1 MSVVRDEAL
10 ERFLLALPKVE
21 NHLHLDG
28 ALSPKTVHAL
38 AQRVDDSPLR
48 FLTPDQIAEKV
59 VVRKPRE
66 ALAEVLAAFDAFY
79 PLLRTQDAVELA
91 AYEAAREA
99 ARQNVLYHE
108 LRFAPILQEADR
120 FPAREVLKAALR
132 GAERGRKDFGVGF
145 GIVICLLRPFGIVS
159 KEKNELM
166 AALAVDFAGRGVVGL
181 DVADVGAG
189 DEALSSYARWLGAG
203 RAAGLGLTAHA
214 GEAPRGRELE
224 DALEIGVN
232 RIGHAVQLRRK
243 PELVKAV
250 REAGITLEANVTSNV
265 LTGAV
270 SSREDHPIRSWF
282 DAGLKVSV
290 STDDPGVFGIDLVH
304 EYRILAKELGF
315 APRELVKVA
324 RDGVDSLFLDEARK
338 KALLADFDVKA
349 ARALALV

>member
-10 ERFLLALPKVE
+10 EAFLLALPKTE

-28 ALSPKTVHAL
+28 SLSPRTVKAL
-38 AQRVDDSPLR
+38 ASAVPGSPLAD
-48 FLTPDQIAEKV
+48 LTLERIAEIV

-79 PLLRTQDAVELA
+79 PLLRSAPAVELA

-99 ARQNVLYHE
+99 ARQGVLFHE
-108 LRFAPILQEADR
+108 LRFAPVLQAAPG
-120 FPAREVLKAALR
+120 FSPREVLEAALR
-132 GAERGRKDFGVGF
+132 GARSGERDFGVGY
-145 GIVICLLRPFGIVS
+145 GLVICLLRPFSVIS
-159 KEKNELM
+159 RERNEAM
-166 AALAVDFAGRGVVGL
+166 AALAVEFAGRGVTGL
-181 DVADVGAG
+181 DVADAGAG
-189 DEALSSYARWLGAG
+189 DEALSSYAQWLGAG

-270 SSREDHPIRSWF
+270 SGRKDHPIRSWF

-304 EYRILAKELGF
+304 EYRILARDLGF
-315 APRELVKVA
+315 APRELVKIA
-324 RDGVDSLFLDEARK
+324 REGVESLFLDAGRK
-338 KALLADFDVKA
+338 AALLAEFDRRA